1 MSPTTKITLT
11 YFDAPGRA
19 EITRLIFA
27 YAGREFEDKRIDF
40 ATFQKMKPELPFGQL
55 PVLEVEGKGTLCQSM
70 AIARA
75 MAGRNNLVGST
86 PMHAAEA
93 DEAVDALC
101 DIQSKCF
108 GVYLAQDPAVKKEKR
123 DEALK
128 AITPMFANLEKRL
141 CERGGQ
147 FMAGNQLTWA
157 DLMLHVIMNLVRGC
171 EMGAAVSS
179 CSKMCNLNDRVAC
192 LPNIKKWNDDHKK

>member
-1 MSPTTKITLT
+1 MGTCTEHTSTYTHHLSIMSPKPKITLT

-55 PVLEVEGKGTLCQSM
+55 PVLEVEGHGTLCQSM

-75 MAGRNNLVGST
+75 MAGRNNLVGTT

-93 DEAVDALC
+93 DEAVDALT
-101 DIQSKCF
+101 DIQNKLF
-108 GVYLAQDPAVKKEKR
+108 GVFLAKEPEKTEKR
-123 DEALK
+123 NEALK
-128 AITPMFANLEKRL
+128 TVTP
-141 CERGGQ
+141 
-147 FMAGNQLTWA
+147 
-157 DLMLHVIMNLVRGC
+157 I
-171 EMGAAVSS
+171 
-179 CSKMCNLNDRVAC
+179 
-192 LPNIKKWNDDHKK
+192 